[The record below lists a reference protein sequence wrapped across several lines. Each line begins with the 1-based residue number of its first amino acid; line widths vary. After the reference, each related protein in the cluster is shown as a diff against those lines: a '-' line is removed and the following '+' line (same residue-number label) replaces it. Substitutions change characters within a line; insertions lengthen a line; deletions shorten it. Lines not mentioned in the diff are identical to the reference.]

1 MNNNETRGLSRFE
14 EKHEGKLGL
23 LIWFR
28 ISRIYNRS
36 LRSSNQHL
44 KQWNLS
50 VAQFDALVQIGSHR
64 RLTQQDLAD
73 KLLVSKGN
81 ITQLLTKM
89 EELGWIKREQEWK
102 KKWLSLTEQGW
113 ELYHEAVPVQEQY
126 QASQFA
132 GLSREEKHQLLGL
145 LRKIQKN
152 Q

>member
-1 MNNNETRGLSRFE
+1 MDKIERGSKAAERQE
-14 EKHEGKLGL
+14 EKLGL
-23 LIWFR
+23 LVWFR

-36 LRSSNQHL
+36 LRASNQHL
-44 KQWNLS
+44 KSWNLS

-102 KKWLSLTEQGW
+102 KKWLSLTEKGW
-113 ELYHEAVPVQEQY
+113 ALYHEVVPIQEQY

-145 LRKIQKN
+145 LRKIQKS